1 MHADLILQVLLLLAV
16 ANGTPVVVKK
26 VLGKSLACPLDGG
39 TTFLDGRPLLGPAK
53 TIRGVVT
60 SILATSVCAPL
71 LGVTW
76 TTGAIVGIAAM
87 AGDALSSFIKRR
99 LGLASSSRASGLDQI
114 PESLL
119 PALASKNLL
128 GLTFAD
134 IIAVVASF
142 VIGEVVLARL
152 LFRMHIRDEPY

>member
-16 ANGTPVVVKK
+16 ANGTPVLIKK
-26 VLGKSLACPLDGG
+26 LLGNFLAYPLDGG
-39 TTFLDGRPLLGPAK
+39 RTFIDRRPLLGPAK

-76 TTGAIVGIAAM
+76 ATGAIVGVAAM
-87 AGDALSSFIKRR
+87 VGDALSSFMKRR
-99 LGLASSSRASGLDQI
+99 MGLLSSSRASGLDQV
-114 PESLL
+114 PESLV
-119 PALASKNLL
+119 PALACRNLL

-134 IIAVVASF
+134 IIAVVMLF

-152 LFRMHIRDEPY
+152 LFRLRIRDEPY